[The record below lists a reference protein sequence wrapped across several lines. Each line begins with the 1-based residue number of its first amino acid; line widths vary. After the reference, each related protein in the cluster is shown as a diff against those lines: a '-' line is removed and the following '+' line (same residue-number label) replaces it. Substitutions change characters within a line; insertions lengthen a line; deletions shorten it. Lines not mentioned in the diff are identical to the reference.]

1 MNEQTG
7 EKRSSNRRIAIAVA
21 VVFIVIILGAVVY
34 YLYNTV
40 GIGKPSQVTVSGT
53 VTTVGDSTRPTKI
66 TFTSVTTEQTYIA
79 ATSGGGNPA
88 TYTIALPNGD
98 TYTVTITWVNTIL
111 SIFGGDA
118 NGGTLNLDT
127 HQSSITQN
135 WAG

>member
-53 VTTVGDSTRPTKI
+53 VTTVGDNTRPTKV

-88 TYTIALPNGD
+88 TYTIALPMEIH
-98 TYTVTITWVNTIL
+98 TR
-111 SIFGGDA
+111 
-118 NGGTLNLDT
+118 
-127 HQSSITQN
+127 
-135 WAG
+135 